1 MFLPLWKIM
10 LISHTF
16 TKSLY
21 ILRLLSFCCVSLT
34 FTGLSFVNF
43 VFDKY
48 CFMEVGGISFV
59 FFFT

>member
-1 MFLPLWKIM
+1 M